1 MHCAVQTII
10 EGDNMK
16 NNTANRVIS
25 IMLMMFIIIEL
36 TLSSSIGIVYGI
48 SNNGAS
54 GNAPEDLISEENVK
68 DVGENYRYQK
78 GGVIE

>member
-54 GNAPEDLISEENVK
+54 GNAAEI
-68 DVGENYRYQK
+68 
-78 GGVIE
+78 